1 MFFNIRIIE
10 KNYQKVIKMKLKI
23 LLLLAIGLLTL
34 GCSDDDAEPEGS
46 NVLNY
51 DGENFT
57 APTLPSGLYEYA
69 VRFPSLITRQVEG
82 RRIEKVSF
90 YLYDAPDQIYINIS
104 PDLTPTL
111 PGDIVNTQQVT
122 NFQPNSWNTIDLVD
136 PFVLDGNPVWVGI
149 EVDLGRQMQTVGCDA
164 GPANGNGDWL
174 YDEDNREWA
183 TFSERT
189 NQNESVNWNIR
200 VILDE

>member
-1 MFFNIRIIE
+1 
-10 KNYQKVIKMKLKI
+10 MKLKY
-23 LLLLAIGLLTL
+23 LLLLALAMLVMA
-34 GCSDDDAEPEGS
+34 CSDDNDQEPDGP

-57 APTLPSGLYEYA
+57 APTLQSGLYEFA
-69 VRFPSLITRQVEG
+69 ARFPSVITRQVEG
-82 RRIEKVSF
+82 RRIQQVSF
-90 YLYDAPDQIYINIS
+90 YLYDAPNQMYINIS

-122 NFQPNSWNTIDLVD
+122 NFTPNSWNTITLND
-136 PFVLDGNPVWVGI
+136 PFLLDGNPVWVGI
-149 EVDLGRQMQTVGCDA
+149 EVDLDRQMQTVGCDA

-174 YDEDNREWA
+174 YDEENREWA
-183 TFSERT
+183 TFSTRT